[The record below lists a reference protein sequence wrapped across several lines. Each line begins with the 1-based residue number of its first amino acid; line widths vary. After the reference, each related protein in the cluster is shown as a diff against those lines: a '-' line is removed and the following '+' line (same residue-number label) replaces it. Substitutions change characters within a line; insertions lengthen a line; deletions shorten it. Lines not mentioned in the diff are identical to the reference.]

1 MKDHWTNIS
10 GREKQWCDDC
20 AEELI
25 GAHYYPITH
34 LKHDIDSEN
43 KGGSAVLCPN
53 CYVVYLDKEESK

>member
-1 MKDHWTNIS
+1 MK
-10 GREKQWCDDC
+10 EKQWCDNC

-25 GAHYYPITH
+25 GANYYPITH